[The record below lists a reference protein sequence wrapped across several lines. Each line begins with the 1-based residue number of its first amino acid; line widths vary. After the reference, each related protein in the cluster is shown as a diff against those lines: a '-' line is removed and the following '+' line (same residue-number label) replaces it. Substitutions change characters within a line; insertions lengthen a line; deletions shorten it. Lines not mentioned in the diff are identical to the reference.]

1 MWCLCWHR
9 GGLGSSPDGGNTL
22 WATHGETSLLL
33 NYKNPGS
40 LQDCKLSS
48 TGGLSGS
55 GGGTLPAIASVSNL
69 APEWYPPLTGTKPW
83 GLWNL
88 KGQQSQTRPQAD
100 TTRCR
105 KSSGHS
111 GSWGSPWCI
120 KVRRQTLQQAGQ
132 AIRPTKQVLCSAPQ
146 ELSSVELK
154 SQDHMNCRHH
164 FWGWGFQTFPWLQRL
179 IFIVSTFS
187 PSFNSLHF
195 SPCPKWSPK
204 LFSFEGPESSTPITL
219 EGFSALPCPV
229 SVAAST
235 AGHYWP
241 LQLPHTILPWFTY
254 LSIPSSLSRFPL
266 PVASVAFPWYHLSS
280 LLSASSKPHNLI
292 CCYRLEPRNSCLN
305 AVGADLQTFVTN
317 CHPNTPDIPQTQP
330 IPKQSDYLSQKTNS
344 FSIPFILV
352 KSQIH
357 RPESSLTPPSHPRP
371 ILRHQE
377 LLILFLSRCLSPA
390 SRSPFLQAT
399 SILLG

>member
-1 MWCLCWHR
+1 MWCICWHR
-9 GGLGSSPDGGNTL
+9 GGLGSSPDGETTL

-33 NYKNPGS
+33 NYKDPGS

-48 TGGLSGS
+48 TGGLWQWRRN
-55 GGGTLPAIASVSNL
+55 IASSSL
-69 APEWYPPLTGTKPW
+69 GIESGTWMIPSSHRHEAM
-83 GLWNL
+83 GTVDP

-111 GSWGSPWCI
+111 GGWSSPWCI
-120 KVRRQTLQQAGQ
+120 KVRRQTSQRAGQ

-146 ELSSVELK
+146 ELSPAEVK

-179 IFIVSTFS
+179 IFIVSAFS

-235 AGHYWP
+235 AGHSLLKTTHP
-241 LQLPHTILPWFTY
+241 CSFHTPFFPDSPIFLFPHLCPGFLFQLPLWHSRGTIFHP
-254 LSIPSSLSRFPL
+254 
-266 PVASVAFPWYHLSS
+266 
-280 LLSASSKPHNLI
+280 
-292 CCYRLEPRNSCLN
+292 YRVL
-305 AVGADLQTFVTN
+305 
-317 CHPNTPDIPQTQP
+317 HPNLTI
-330 IPKQSDYLSQKTNS
+330 
-344 FSIPFILV
+344 
-352 KSQIH
+352 
-357 RPESSLTPPSHPRP
+357 SSAVT
-371 ILRHQE
+371 
-377 LLILFLSRCLSPA
+377 
-390 SRSPFLQAT
+390 
-399 SILLG
+399 G